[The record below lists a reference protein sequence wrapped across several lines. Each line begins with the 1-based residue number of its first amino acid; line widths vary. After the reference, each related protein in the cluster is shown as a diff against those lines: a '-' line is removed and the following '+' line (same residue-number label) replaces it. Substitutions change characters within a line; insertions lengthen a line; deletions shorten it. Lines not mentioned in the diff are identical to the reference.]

1 MAIQINGAIVKGE
14 FRGFYE
20 VKGKDS
26 KVYMYGQLLQTD
38 GSGRESMI
46 EFKARD
52 ENIFNNMT
60 KGAIVE
66 VPLNIKE
73 MDWQGKKFVV
83 VEAS

>member
-1 MAIQINGAIVKGE
+1 MAIQINGAVVKGE

-38 GSGRESMI
+38 GNGKESII

-52 ENIFNNMT
+52 ENIFNNMI
-60 KGAIVE
+60 KGAVVE
-66 VPLNIKE
+66 VPLNIRE
-73 MDWQGKKFVV
+73 MDWQGKKFLI
-83 VEAS
+83 VEAV